1 MKFIDETIILV
12 KAGNGGNG
20 CLSFRREKYIP
31 FGGPDGGDGGQGG
44 SVIIK
49 AKDGLNTLADFRNR
63 SKFIAPNGK
72 TGGGKNKKGRSG
84 DDLVIQL
91 PAGSV
96 IYDLD
101 TEELICDLEKDG
113 QSIVIAS
120 GGEFG
125 LGNARFKTSTN
136 RAPRKTTDGKVGE
149 ERQLK
154 IVLKVL
160 ADVGLIGLPNVG
172 KSSILAA
179 VSMAKPKIANYAF
192 TTIHPNLG
200 VVLISNYEK
209 FVVADLPGL
218 IVGASTGAGLGIQFL
233 KHISR
238 TRLLLH
244 VIDVSKNKLDQ
255 IMKDVDMIAKELK
268 DYDQDLSKKDKWYV
282 FNKIDVLSQQELEEL
297 KKYANDAIQSN
308 KYYTSAIAGIGLN
321 NLCEDIIEYLRD
333 EMSDEKIQ

>member
-12 KAGNGGNG
+12 KAGNGGSG

-31 FGGPDGGDGGQGG
+31 FGGPDGGDGGHGG
-44 SVIIK
+44 SIIIE

-72 TGGGKNKKGRSG
+72 TGGGRNKKGRSG
-84 DDLVIQL
+84 EDLVIKL
-91 PAGSV
+91 PSGSV
-96 IYDLD
+96 IYDLE
-101 TEELICDLEKDG
+101 TEELICDLERDG
-113 QSIVIAS
+113 QAITIAS
-120 GGEFG
+120 GGEYG

-136 RAPRKTTDGKVGE
+136 RAPRKTTDGTPGE

-154 IVLKVL
+154 IILKVL
-160 ADVGLIGLPNVG
+160 ADVGLVGSPNVG

-179 VSMAKPKIANYAF
+179 ISMAKPKIANYAF

-200 VVLISNYEK
+200 VVLISDYEK

-238 TRLLLH
+238 TKLLLN
-244 VIDVSKNKLDQ
+244 VIDISKNNLEVAL
-255 IMKDVDMIAKELK
+255 KDVDVIAKELK
-268 DYDQDLSKKDKWYV
+268 DYDEELGRKDKWYI
-282 FNKIDVLSQQELEEL
+282 FNKIDMLSEKELEIL
-297 KKYANDAIQSN
+297 KKSVNN
-308 KYYTSAIAGIGLN
+308 KITKNVFFVSAKEKVGLDD
-321 NLCEDIIEYLRD
+321 LCENIIEYLRD
-333 EMSDEKIQ
+333 LQ

>member
-31 FGGPDGGDGGQGG
+31 FGGPDGGDGGIGG
-44 SVIIK
+44 SIIIQ
-49 AKDGLNTLADFRNR
+49 AKEGLNTLADFRNR

-72 TGGGKNKKGRSG
+72 AGGGKNKKGKSG
-84 DDLVIQL
+84 DDLIIKL
-91 PAGSV
+91 PVGSV
-96 IYDLD
+96 IYDLE
-101 TEELICDLEKDG
+101 TEELICDLEKNN
-113 QSIVIAS
+113 QTITMAS

-136 RAPRKTTDGKVGE
+136 RAPRKTTDGKEGD

-160 ADVGLIGLPNVG
+160 ADVGLMGLPNVG

-200 VVLISNYEK
+200 VVLISDYEK
-209 FVVADLPGL
+209 FVVADIPGL
-218 IVGASTGAGLGIQFL
+218 IQGASTGAGLGIQFL

-238 TRLLLH
+238 TKLLLH
-244 VIDVSKNKLDQ
+244 VIDVSAN
-255 IMKDVDMIAKELK
+255 DVDKIFEDVNIISNELK
-268 DYDQDLSKKDKWYV
+268 DYDDELHKKDKWYV
-282 FNKIDVLSQQELEEL
+282 FNKIDLLSSKQLEIL
-297 KKYANDAIQSN
+297 KRSINAKINNNIFFV
-308 KYYTSAIAGIGLN
+308 SAKDSSGLKG
-321 NLCEDIIEYLRD
+321 LCNDIIEYLR
-333 EMSDEKIQ
+333 ENI

>member
-31 FGGPDGGDGGQGG
+31 FGGPDGGDGGTGG
-44 SVIIK
+44 SIIIQ
-49 AKDGLNTLADFRNR
+49 AKEGLNTLADFRNR

-72 TGGGKNKKGRSG
+72 AGGGKNKKGKSG
-84 DDLVIQL
+84 DDLIIKL
-91 PAGSV
+91 PVGSV
-96 IYDLD
+96 IYDLE
-101 TEELICDLEKDG
+101 TEELICDLEKNN
-113 QSIVIAS
+113 QTITMAS

-136 RAPRKTTDGKVGE
+136 RAPRKTTDGKEGN

-160 ADVGLIGLPNVG
+160 ADVGLMGLPNVG

-200 VVLISNYEK
+200 VVLISDYEK
-209 FVVADLPGL
+209 FVVADIPGL
-218 IVGASTGAGLGIQFL
+218 IKGASTGAGLGIQFL

-238 TRLLLH
+238 TKLLLH
-244 VIDVSKNKLDQ
+244 VIDVSAN
-255 IMKDVDMIAKELK
+255 DVDKIFEDVNIISNELK
-268 DYDQDLSKKDKWYV
+268 DYDDELHKKDKWYV
-282 FNKIDVLSQQELEEL
+282 FNKIDLLSSKQLEILKRSINAKINNNIFFVSAKDSSGL
-297 KKYANDAIQSN
+297 KK
-308 KYYTSAIAGIGLN
+308 
-321 NLCEDIIEYLRD
+321 LCNDIIEYLR
-333 EMSDEKIQ
+333 EKI

>member
-12 KAGNGGNG
+12 KAGNGGSG

-31 FGGPDGGDGGQGG
+31 FGGPDGGDGGHGG
-44 SVIIK
+44 SIIIE

-72 TGGGKNKKGRSG
+72 TGGGRNKKGRSG
-84 DDLVIQL
+84 EDLVIKL

-96 IYDLD
+96 IYDLE
-101 TEELICDLEKDG
+101 TEELICDLERDG
-113 QSIVIAS
+113 QAITIAS
-120 GGEFG
+120 GGEYG

-136 RAPRKTTDGKVGE
+136 RAPRKTTDGTLGE

-154 IVLKVL
+154 IILKVL
-160 ADVGLIGLPNVG
+160 ADVGLVGLPNVG

-179 VSMAKPKIANYAF
+179 ISMAKPKIANYAF

-200 VVLISNYEK
+200 VVLISDYEK

-238 TRLLLH
+238 TKLLLN
-244 VIDVSKNKLDQ
+244 VIDISKNNLDAAL
-255 IMKDVDMIAKELK
+255 KDVDVIAKELK
-268 DYDQDLSKKDKWYV
+268 DYDEELGKKDKWYV
-282 FNKIDVLSQQELEEL
+282 FNKIDMLSEKELEIL
-297 KKYANDAIQSN
+297 KKSVNN
-308 KYYTSAIAGIGLN
+308 KITKNVFFVSAKEKLGLDEV
-321 NLCEDIIEYLRD
+321 CENIIEYLRD
-333 EMSDEKIQ
+333 LQ

>member
-31 FGGPDGGDGGQGG
+31 FGGPDGGDGGIGG
-44 SVIIK
+44 SIIIQ
-49 AKDGLNTLADFRNR
+49 AKEGLNTLADFRNR

-72 TGGGKNKKGRSG
+72 AGGGKNKKGKSG
-84 DDLVIQL
+84 DDLIIKL
-91 PAGSV
+91 PVGSV
-96 IYDLD
+96 IYDLE
-101 TEELICDLEKDG
+101 TEELICDLEKNN
-113 QSIVIAS
+113 QTITMES

-136 RAPRKTTDGKVGE
+136 RAPRKTTDGKEGD

-160 ADVGLIGLPNVG
+160 ADVGLMGLPNVG

-200 VVLISNYEK
+200 VVLISDYEK
-209 FVVADLPGL
+209 FVVADIPGL
-218 IVGASTGAGLGIQFL
+218 IQGASTGAGLGIQFL

-238 TRLLLH
+238 TKLLLH
-244 VIDVSKNKLDQ
+244 VIDVSVN
-255 IMKDVDMIAKELK
+255 DVDKIFEDVNIISNELK
-268 DYDQDLSKKDKWYV
+268 DYDDELHKKDKWYV
-282 FNKIDVLSQQELEEL
+282 FNKIDLLSSKQLEILKRSINAKINNNIFFVSAKDSSGL
-297 KKYANDAIQSN
+297 KK
-308 KYYTSAIAGIGLN
+308 
-321 NLCEDIIEYLRD
+321 LCNDIIEYLR
-333 EMSDEKIQ
+333 EKI

>member
-31 FGGPDGGDGGQGG
+31 FGGPDGGDGGIGG
-44 SVIIK
+44 SIIIQ
-49 AKDGLNTLADFRNR
+49 AKEGLNTLADFRNR

-72 TGGGKNKKGRSG
+72 AGGGKNKKGKSG
-84 DDLVIQL
+84 DDLIIKL
-91 PAGSV
+91 PVGSV
-96 IYDLD
+96 IYDLE
-101 TEELICDLEKDG
+101 TEELICDLEKNN
-113 QSIVIAS
+113 QTITMAS

-136 RAPRKTTDGKVGE
+136 RAPRKTTDGKEGN

-160 ADVGLIGLPNVG
+160 ADVGLMGLPNVG

-200 VVLISNYEK
+200 VVLISDYEK
-209 FVVADLPGL
+209 FVVADIPGL
-218 IVGASTGAGLGIQFL
+218 IKGASTGAGLGIQFL

-238 TRLLLH
+238 TKLLLH
-244 VIDVSKNKLDQ
+244 VIDVSVN
-255 IMKDVDMIAKELK
+255 DVDKIFEDVNIISNELK
-268 DYDQDLSKKDKWYV
+268 DYDDELHKKDKWYV
-282 FNKIDVLSQQELEEL
+282 FNKIDLLSSKQLEIL
-297 KKYANDAIQSN
+297 KRSINAKINNNIFFV
-308 KYYTSAIAGIGLN
+308 SAKDSSGLKG
-321 NLCEDIIEYLRD
+321 LCNDIIEYLR
-333 EMSDEKIQ
+333 EKI

>member
-31 FGGPDGGDGGQGG
+31 FGGPDGGDGGHGG
-44 SVIIK
+44 SVIIQ
-49 AKDGLNTLADFRNR
+49 AKDGLDTLADFRNKSR
-63 SKFIAPNGK
+63 FVAPNGK
-72 TGGGKNKKGRSG
+72 TGGGRNKRGRSG
-84 DDLVIQL
+84 DDLVIKL

-96 IYDLD
+96 IYDLE
-101 TEELICDLEKDG
+101 TEELICDLERDG
-113 QSIVIAS
+113 QSITIAS

-125 LGNARFKTSTN
+125 LGNTRFKTSTN
-136 RAPRKTTDGKVGE
+136 RAPRKTTDGKPGE

-154 IVLKVL
+154 IILKVL
-160 ADVGLIGLPNVG
+160 ADVGLVGLPNVG

-179 VSMAKPKIANYAF
+179 ISMATPKIANYAF

-200 VVLISNYEK
+200 VVLINNYEK

-238 TRLLLH
+238 TKLLLN
-244 VIDVSKNKLDQ
+244 VIDISTNNIDEAL
-255 IMKDVDMIAKELK
+255 KDVDVIAKELK
-268 DYDQDLSKKDKWYV
+268 DYDEELGKKDKWYI
-282 FNKIDVLSQQELEEL
+282 FNKTDLLNEKELEIL
-297 KKYANDAIQSN
+297 KKSVNN
-308 KYYTSAIAGIGLN
+308 KIKKNVFFVSAKEKSGLDEV
-321 NLCEDIIEYLRD
+321 CENIIEYLRD
-333 EMSDEKIQ
+333 LQ

>member
-31 FGGPDGGDGGQGG
+31 FGGPDGGDGGIGG
-44 SVIIK
+44 SIIIQ
-49 AKDGLNTLADFRNR
+49 AKEGLNTLADFRNR

-72 TGGGKNKKGRSG
+72 AGGGKNKKGKSG
-84 DDLVIQL
+84 DDLIIKL
-91 PAGSV
+91 PVGSV
-96 IYDLD
+96 IYDLE
-101 TEELICDLEKDG
+101 TEELICDLEKNN
-113 QSIVIAS
+113 QTITMAS

-136 RAPRKTTDGKVGE
+136 RAPRKTTDGKEGN

-160 ADVGLIGLPNVG
+160 ADVGLMGLPNVG

-200 VVLISNYEK
+200 VVLISDYEK
-209 FVVADLPGL
+209 FVVADIPGL
-218 IVGASTGAGLGIQFL
+218 IQGASTGAGLGIQFL

-238 TRLLLH
+238 TKLLLH
-244 VIDVSKNKLDQ
+244 VIDVSVN
-255 IMKDVDMIAKELK
+255 DVDKIFEDVNIISNELK
-268 DYDQDLSKKDKWYV
+268 DYDDELHKKDKWYV
-282 FNKIDVLSQQELEEL
+282 FNKIDLLSSKQLETLKRSINAKINNNIFFVSAKDSSGL
-297 KKYANDAIQSN
+297 KK
-308 KYYTSAIAGIGLN
+308 
-321 NLCEDIIEYLRD
+321 LCNDIIEYLR
-333 EMSDEKIQ
+333 EKI

>member
-12 KAGNGGNG
+12 KAGNGGSG

-31 FGGPDGGDGGQGG
+31 FGGPDGGDGGHGG
-44 SVIIK
+44 SIIIE

-72 TGGGKNKKGRSG
+72 TGGGRNKKGRSG
-84 DDLVIQL
+84 EDLVIKL
-91 PAGSV
+91 PSGSV
-96 IYDLD
+96 IYDLE
-101 TEELICDLEKDG
+101 TEELICDLERDG
-113 QSIVIAS
+113 QAITIAS
-120 GGEFG
+120 GGEYG

-136 RAPRKTTDGKVGE
+136 RAPRKTTDGTPGE

-154 IVLKVL
+154 IILKVL
-160 ADVGLIGLPNVG
+160 ADVGLVGSPNVG

-179 VSMAKPKIANYAF
+179 ISMAKPKIANYAF

-200 VVLISNYEK
+200 VVLISDYEK

-238 TRLLLH
+238 TKLLLN
-244 VIDVSKNKLDQ
+244 VIDISKNNLE
-255 IMKDVDMIAKELK
+255 IALKDVDVIAKELK
-268 DYDQDLSKKDKWYV
+268 DYDEELGRKDKWYI
-282 FNKIDVLSQQELEEL
+282 FNKIDMLSEKELEIL
-297 KKYANDAIQSN
+297 KKSVNN
-308 KYYTSAIAGIGLN
+308 KITKNVFFVSAKEKLGLDEV
-321 NLCEDIIEYLRD
+321 CENIIEYLRD
-333 EMSDEKIQ
+333 LQ

>member
-31 FGGPDGGDGGQGG
+31 FGGPDGGDGGIGG
-44 SVIIK
+44 SIIIQ
-49 AKDGLNTLADFRNR
+49 AKEGLNTLADFRNR

-72 TGGGKNKKGRSG
+72 AGGGKNKKGKSG
-84 DDLVIQL
+84 DDLIIKL
-91 PAGSV
+91 PVGSV
-96 IYDLD
+96 IYDLE
-101 TEELICDLEKDG
+101 TEELICDLEKNN
-113 QSIVIAS
+113 QTITMAS

-136 RAPRKTTDGKVGE
+136 RAPRKTTDGKEGD

-160 ADVGLIGLPNVG
+160 ADVGLMGLPNVG

-200 VVLISNYEK
+200 VVLISDYEK
-209 FVVADLPGL
+209 FVVADIPGL
-218 IVGASTGAGLGIQFL
+218 IKGASTGAGLGIQFL

-238 TRLLLH
+238 TKLLLH
-244 VIDVSKNKLDQ
+244 VIDVSVN
-255 IMKDVDMIAKELK
+255 DVDKIFEDVNIISNELK
-268 DYDQDLSKKDKWYV
+268 DYDDELHKKDKWYV
-282 FNKIDVLSQQELEEL
+282 FNKIDLLSSKQLEIL
-297 KKYANDAIQSN
+297 KRSINAKINNNIFFV
-308 KYYTSAIAGIGLN
+308 SAKDSSGLKG
-321 NLCEDIIEYLRD
+321 LCNDIIEYLR
-333 EMSDEKIQ
+333 EKI

>member
-1 MKFIDETIILV
+1 MM
-12 KAGNGGNG
+12 GNFKNKKVIEASNG
-20 CLSFRREKYIP
+20 TR
-31 FGGPDGGDGGQGG
+31 G
-44 SVIIK
+44 S
-49 AKDGLNTLADFRNR
+49 
-63 SKFIAPNGK
+63 
-72 TGGGKNKKGRSG
+72 GKNKTGAAGKDLILYVPKGT
-84 DDLVIQL
+84 
-91 PAGSV
+91 V
-96 IYDLD
+96 IYDDISGQELLD
-101 TEELICDLEKDG
+101 CCDENEYYT
-113 QSIVIAS
+113 IAK
-120 GGEFG
+120 GGEGG

-200 VVLISNYEK
+200 VVLISDYEK

-244 VIDVSKNKLDQ
+244 VIDVSINKLDQ
-255 IMKDVDMIAKELK
+255 IINYLMIK
-268 DYDQDLSKKDKWYV
+268 LSL
-282 FNKIDVLSQQELEEL
+282 IH
-297 KKYANDAIQSN
+297 I
-308 KYYTSAIAGIGLN
+308 
-321 NLCEDIIEYLRD
+321 
-333 EMSDEKIQ
+333 

>member
-31 FGGPDGGDGGQGG
+31 FGGPDGGDGGHGG
-44 SVIIK
+44 SIIIQ

-72 TGGGKNKKGRSG
+72 TGGGRNKKGRGG

-96 IYDLD
+96 IYDLE
-101 TEELICDLEKDG
+101 TQELICDLERDG
-113 QSIVIAS
+113 QSITIAS
-120 GGEFG
+120 GGDYG

-136 RAPRKTTDGKVGE
+136 RAPRKTTDGTPGE

-160 ADVGLIGLPNVG
+160 ADVGLVGLPNVG

-179 VSMAKPKIANYAF
+179 ISMAKPKIANYAF

-200 VVLISNYEK
+200 VVLISDYEK

-238 TRLLLH
+238 TKLLLN
-244 VIDVSKNKLDQ
+244 VIDISKNNIDEAL
-255 IMKDVDMIAKELK
+255 KDVDVIAKELK
-268 DYDQDLSKKDKWYV
+268 DYDAELGKKDRWYV
-282 FNKIDVLSQQELEEL
+282 FNKIDMLNKKELEIL
-297 KKYANDAIQSN
+297 KKSVNN
-308 KYYTSAIAGIGLN
+308 KIGKNVFFVSAKEKSGLDDV
-321 NLCEDIIEYLRD
+321 CEKIIEYLRD
-333 EMSDEKIQ
+333 L

>member
-31 FGGPDGGDGGQGG
+31 FGGPDGGDGGIGG
-44 SVIIK
+44 SIIIQ
-49 AKDGLNTLADFRNR
+49 AKEGLNTLADFRNR

-72 TGGGKNKKGRSG
+72 AGGGKNKKGKSG
-84 DDLVIQL
+84 DDLIIKL
-91 PAGSV
+91 PVGSV
-96 IYDLD
+96 IYDLE
-101 TEELICDLEKDG
+101 TEELICDLEKNN
-113 QSIVIAS
+113 QTITMAS

-136 RAPRKTTDGKVGE
+136 RAPRKTTDGKEGD

-160 ADVGLIGLPNVG
+160 ADVGLMGLPNVG

-200 VVLISNYEK
+200 VVLISDYEK
-209 FVVADLPGL
+209 FVVADIPGL
-218 IVGASTGAGLGIQFL
+218 IKGASAGAGLGIQFL

-238 TRLLLH
+238 TKLLLH
-244 VIDVSKNKLDQ
+244 VIDVSVN
-255 IMKDVDMIAKELK
+255 DVDKIFEDVNIISNELK
-268 DYDQDLSKKDKWYV
+268 DYDDELHKKDKWYV
-282 FNKIDVLSQQELEEL
+282 FNKIDLLSSKQLEILKRSINAKINNNIFFVSAKDSSGL
-297 KKYANDAIQSN
+297 KK
-308 KYYTSAIAGIGLN
+308 
-321 NLCEDIIEYLRD
+321 LCNDIIEYLR
-333 EMSDEKIQ
+333 EKI

>member
-31 FGGPDGGDGGQGG
+31 FGGPDGGDGGHGG
-44 SVIIK
+44 SIIIK

-72 TGGGKNKKGRSG
+72 TGGGRNKKGRSG

-96 IYDLD
+96 IYDLE

-113 QSIVIAS
+113 QSITIAA
-120 GGEFG
+120 GGEYG

-136 RAPRKTTDGKVGE
+136 RAPRKTTDGMPGE

-154 IVLKVL
+154 IILKVL
-160 ADVGLIGLPNVG
+160 ADVGLVGLPNVG
-172 KSSILAA
+172 KSSLLAA
-179 VSMAKPKIANYAF
+179 ISMAKPKIANYAF

-200 VVLISNYEK
+200 VVLLSDYEK

-218 IVGASTGAGLGIQFL
+218 IIGASTGAGLGIQFL

-238 TRLLLH
+238 TKLLLN
-244 VIDVSKNKLDQ
+244 VIDISKNNIDGA
-255 IMKDVDMIAKELK
+255 IRDVDVIARELK
-268 DYDQDLSKKDKWYV
+268 GYNEELGKKDKWYI
-282 FNKIDVLSQQELEEL
+282 FNKINILNKKELEIL
-297 KKYANDAIQSN
+297 KKSVNN
-308 KYYTSAIAGIGLN
+308 KIKKDVFFISAKERTGLDS
-321 NLCEDIIEYLRD
+321 LCQNIIEYLRD
-333 EMSDEKIQ
+333 LQ

>member
-200 VVLISNYEK
+200 VVLISDYEK

-255 IMKDVDMIAKELK
+255 IIKDVDMIAKELK

-282 FNKIDVLSQQELEEL
+282 FNKIDTLSQQELKEL
-297 KKYANDAIQSN
+297 KNYTEGIIQSN
-308 KYYTSAIAGIGLN
+308 KYYTSAIEGKGLDD
-321 NLCEDIIEYLRD
+321 LCEDIIEYLRD
-333 EMSDEKIQ
+333 EMSDEKI

>member
-31 FGGPDGGDGGQGG
+31 FGGPDGGDGGIGG
-44 SVIIK
+44 SIIIQ
-49 AKDGLNTLADFRNR
+49 AKEGLNTLADFRNR

-72 TGGGKNKKGRSG
+72 AGGGKNKKGKSG
-84 DDLVIQL
+84 DDLIIKL
-91 PAGSV
+91 PVGSV
-96 IYDLD
+96 IYDLE
-101 TEELICDLEKDG
+101 TEELICDLEKNN
-113 QSIVIAS
+113 QTITMAS

-136 RAPRKTTDGKVGE
+136 RAPRKTTDGKEGD

-160 ADVGLIGLPNVG
+160 ADVGLMGLPNVG

-200 VVLISNYEK
+200 VVLISDYEK
-209 FVVADLPGL
+209 FVVADIPGL
-218 IVGASTGAGLGIQFL
+218 IKGASTGAGLGIQFL

-238 TRLLLH
+238 TKLLLH
-244 VIDVSKNKLDQ
+244 VIDVSVN
-255 IMKDVDMIAKELK
+255 DVDKIFEDVNIISNELK
-268 DYDQDLSKKDKWYV
+268 DYDDELHKKDKWYV
-282 FNKIDVLSQQELEEL
+282 FNKIDLLSSKQLEIL
-297 KKYANDAIQSN
+297 KRSINAKINDNIFFV
-308 KYYTSAIAGIGLN
+308 SAKDSSGLKG
-321 NLCEDIIEYLRD
+321 LCNDIIEYLR
-333 EMSDEKIQ
+333 EKI

>member
-63 SKFIAPNGK
+63 SKFIAQNGK
-72 TGGGKNKKGRSG
+72 TGGGKNKKGKSG
-84 DDLVIQL
+84 DDLIIEL

-113 QSIVIAS
+113 QSILIAS

-136 RAPRKTTDGKVGE
+136 RAPRKTTDGKIGE
-149 ERQLK
+149 DRQLK
-154 IVLKVL
+154 IILKVL

-179 VSMAKPKIANYAF
+179 ISMAKPKIANYAF

-200 VVLISNYEK
+200 VVLISDYEK

-218 IVGASTGAGLGIQFL
+218 IIGASTGAGLGIQFL

-238 TRLLLH
+238 TKLLLH
-244 VIDVSKNKLDQ
+244 VIDVSKNQLDQ
-255 IMKDVDMIAKELK
+255 IMKDVDIIAKELR
-268 DYDQDLSKKDKWYV
+268 DYDEELGQKDKWYV
-282 FNKIDVLSQQELEEL
+282 FNKIDTLNKNEIKIL
-297 KKYANDAIQSN
+297 KSHVTDNIKVNT
-308 KYYTSAIAGIGLN
+308 YYTSAIDKIGLDD
-321 NLCEDIIEYLRD
+321 LCKDIIEYLRD
-333 EMSDEKIQ
+333 IMSNEKV

>member
-12 KAGNGGNG
+12 KAGNGGSG

-31 FGGPDGGDGGQGG
+31 FGGPDGGDGGHGG
-44 SVIIK
+44 SIIIE

-72 TGGGKNKKGRSG
+72 TGGGRNKKGRSG
-84 DDLVIQL
+84 EDLVIKL
-91 PAGSV
+91 PSGSV
-96 IYDLD
+96 IYDLE
-101 TEELICDLEKDG
+101 TEELICDLERDG
-113 QSIVIAS
+113 QAITIAS
-120 GGEFG
+120 GGEYG

-136 RAPRKTTDGKVGE
+136 RAPRKTTDGTLGE

-154 IVLKVL
+154 IILKVL
-160 ADVGLIGLPNVG
+160 ADVGLVGSPNVG

-179 VSMAKPKIANYAF
+179 ISMAKPKIANYAF

-200 VVLISNYEK
+200 VVLISDYEK

-238 TRLLLH
+238 TKLLLN
-244 VIDVSKNKLDQ
+244 VIDISKNNLEVAL
-255 IMKDVDMIAKELK
+255 KDVDVIAKELK
-268 DYDQDLSKKDKWYV
+268 DYDEELGRKDKWYI
-282 FNKIDVLSQQELEEL
+282 FNKIDMLSEKELEIL
-297 KKYANDAIQSN
+297 KKSVNN
-308 KYYTSAIAGIGLN
+308 KITKNVFFVSAKEKLGLDD
-321 NLCEDIIEYLRD
+321 LCENIIEYLRD
-333 EMSDEKIQ
+333 LQ

>member
-44 SVIIK
+44 SVVIK

-84 DDLVIQL
+84 DDLVIHL

-179 VSMAKPKIANYAF
+179 VSMAKPKIADYAF

-200 VVLISNYEK
+200 VVLISDYEK

-268 DYDQDLSKKDKWYV
+268 DYDQDLCKKDKWYV

-297 KKYANDAIQSN
+297 KKYAKDAIQSN
-308 KYYTSAIAGIGLN
+308 KYYTSAIEGIGLN

>member
-44 SVIIK
+44 SVVIR

-84 DDLVIQL
+84 EDLIIEL

-113 QSIVIAS
+113 QSIIIAN

-136 RAPRKTTDGKVGE
+136 RAPRKTTDGKIGE
-149 ERQLK
+149 DRQLK

-179 VSMAKPKIANYAF
+179 ISMAKPKIANYAF

-200 VVLISNYEK
+200 VVLISDYEK

-244 VIDVSKNKLDQ
+244 VIDVSKNQLEQ
-255 IMKDVDMIAKELK
+255 IMKDVDIIAKELR
-268 DYDQDLSKKDKWYV
+268 DYDKELSQKDKWYV
-282 FNKIDVLSQQELEEL
+282 FNKIDNLSKDEVKIL
-297 KKYANDAIQSN
+297 KNHVAKKIDLNT
-308 KYYTSAIAGIGLN
+308 YYTSALKKEGLDV
-321 NLCEDIIEYLRD
+321 LCEDVIEYLRD
-333 EMSDEKIQ
+333 ELSDEKL